1 MPQAL
6 RVALPPLISQYLAL
20 TKNSS
25 LAAFIGFA
33 DLMQVS
39 GTILNQTGA
48 ALQTIGVDMALYLGL
63 SMLTL
68 ALMRRIERKSD
79 WGAK

>member
-1 MPQAL
+1 
-6 RVALPPLISQYLAL
+6 
-20 TKNSS
+20 
-25 LAAFIGFA
+25 
-33 DLMQVS
+33 MQVS

-48 ALQTIGVDMALYLGL
+48 ALQTIAVAMALYLGL
-63 SMLTL
+63 SILTL

>member
-1 MPQAL
+1 MIM
-6 RVALPPLISQYLAL
+6 PPLISQYLAM

-25 LAAFIGFA
+25 LAAFVGFA

-48 ALQTIGVDMALYLGL
+48 ALQVIALAMALYL
-63 SMLTL
+63 
-68 ALMRRIERKSD
+68 ALVAGDARRWCGFTSAACAGE
-79 WGAK
+79 GAT